1 MGKGWENRDGEGILW
16 DPQALLRRCTGEVWD
31 AQGGQ
36 EILRDCSGNAPGMIR
51 ERCSGCMGVTPWILR
66 GHSVDTPVLLSGYSR
81 VTQWIL
87 KGCSEEAWDAHMD
100 VHVGQELL
108 RSYSG
113 ESEDAQVFF

>member
-51 ERCSGCMGVTPWILR
+51 ERCSGCMGVTPRILR

-108 RSYSG
+108 WSYSG
-113 ESEDAQVFF
+113 ESEDAQVVF